1 MKILFAFVLVSA
13 MGLGQLHASEPA
25 ASFAE
30 MAVVKSQDQRVTVFL
45 QEGLGKVSI
54 SILNE
59 EGRLLHRN
67 SVNANEN
74 LVLPYNLSQLPEG
87 NYKVKIRTKNAT
99 EPKVVHQFTS
109 RSNEPMEL
117 PLIAYKT
124 KVDNRSVKL
133 KVAGIDEPGVRIQI
147 VDQFDRRLFDQVIED
162 QEGFA
167 KKFKF
172 RNTNL
177 SGLSI
182 RVSDNNGRLR
192 VFDL

>member
-117 PLIAYKT
+117 PLIDYKT